1 MVNIT
6 MSIPEEMKKQM
17 EKFPEINWS
26 AIARAA
32 IKKRLILLSELD
44 NLLKDSELT
53 EEDALR
59 LGRELTKAVAKKYRK
74 WILL

>member
-6 MSIPEEMKKQM
+6 FSIPEDLKKEM

-26 AIARAA
+26 EIARAS
-32 IKKRLILLSELD
+32 IRKRLTILKEMNKMLE
-44 NLLKDSELT
+44 KSELT

-59 LGRELTKAVAKKYRK
+59 LGREVNRAVAKKYAK
-74 WILL
+74 K